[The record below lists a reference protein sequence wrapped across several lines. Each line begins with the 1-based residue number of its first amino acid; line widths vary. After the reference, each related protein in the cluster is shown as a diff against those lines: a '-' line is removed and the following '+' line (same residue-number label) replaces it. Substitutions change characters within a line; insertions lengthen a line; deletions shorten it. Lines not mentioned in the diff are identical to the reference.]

1 MKGAAAT
8 IRMMLDTRQMST
20 GLQQIN
26 REMSSLSSSA
36 AKFTGALGVG
46 LSATAI
52 LADATRVVMDYS
64 AANSRLAAILQTTK
78 EATKELQ
85 EQQKELGASTK
96 FTAAQV
102 ADAQTELAKLGF
114 TQKEISASTSGVL
127 SLAAAANIELSR
139 AAEIAGG
146 TLRGFGL
153 RASESGRV
161 VDVMAA
167 SFTKSALDAEK
178 FAESMKYV
186 APVAAAA
193 GIDVET
199 TTALLGKLA
208 DSMISGSMGG
218 TALKNLLSELSNEN
232 SDLAKEVGF
241 GVKNSQDLIKA
252 FEILST
258 KNIDLSKATQLTD
271 ERSKA
276 AFLTLVNNTE
286 ALKELAESLGLATGA
301 AEQLAKTM
309 EDNLKGDLTKARS
322 AWEGLILS
330 LEDGQGVFSKVA
342 RGVVASATDII
353 SAIAQI
359 NQYGVTGEFVTQI
372 KKAEQDLYGS
382 RRDRITAKILKGELE
397 KEKAVK
403 SLTAEIQRQEQA
415 VMAQQKVAESST
427 IFSKKNAEDNAA
439 LFEMKE
445 RLKNLGFL
453 LEDIK
458 NIGSE
463 SINTVTESVKELT
476 EEQKKA
482 AQEAFKLKVE
492 LENAISGATK
502 GLGND
507 PVKGTAGGF
516 VQALVEGLDAGVF
529 SEERLRNELIGST
542 QASAGLVESME
553 DVTQAFAEMVDP
565 VQSENFAANLQ
576 AITEKNKALAIE
588 MEKSQFIINNF
599 GMELRNVLSQGM
611 TDFENFGEA
620 LEGVLKRMIAD
631 LLAATVAAGALSFV
645 LNAIGLGGGTSFKS
659 IFGQIS
665 GMGALVGGVPKLA
678 SGGIVN
684 RPTLAMIGEGGASEA
699 VIPLNKLQG
708 MMGGSGV
715 GYINGRDI
723 VFSNE
728 RAGVFLKR
736 VGR

>member
-1 MKGAAAT
+1 MRGAAAT

-64 AANSRLAAILQTTK
+64 AANSRLAAVLGTTRD
-78 EATKELQ
+78 ATKELQ
-85 EQQKELGASTK
+85 EQQKALGASTK

-114 TQKEISASTSGVL
+114 TQKEIVDSTSGVL
-127 SLAAAANIELSR
+127 SLAAASNIELAR

-208 DSMISGSMGG
+208 DSMISGSMAG
-218 TALKNLLSELSNEN
+218 TSLKNLLSELSNEN

-252 FEILST
+252 FEILAT
-258 KNIDLSKATQLTD
+258 KNIDLTKATELTD

-286 ALKELAESLGLATGA
+286 ALKDLTVQFENADGSAK
-301 AEQLAKTM
+301 QLASTM
-309 EDNLKGDLTKARS
+309 QDNLSGDLTTMRS
-322 AWEGLILS
+322 AWEGFILS
-330 LEDGQGVFSKVA
+330 LEDGVGVMGKLSRAFVQGGTSFISFATKMNAGEGWAKALGLDKSDDMLAKFSE
-342 RGVVASATDII
+342 
-353 SAIAQI
+353 Q
-359 NQYGVTGEFVTQI
+359 N
-372 KKAEQDLYGS
+372 KKATARLIRETDQLIKAQSQLGDAAMSVDDIFVLKMQDLDGQMAANPKQAKVLQARKDALADFFFDYLTKS
-382 RRDRITAKILKGELE
+382 DKIVQTEKTITEVTEAELK
-397 KEKAVK
+397 KQADARKKAFDLQV
-403 SLTAEIQRQEQA
+403 
-415 VMAQQKVAESST
+415 ESA
-427 IFSKKNAEDNAA
+427 NALAAA
-439 LFEMKE
+439 LEGINIK
-445 RLKNLGFL
+445 RADPIDGAAILSGGDLRGL
-453 LEDIK
+453 LSSK
-458 NIGSE
+458 SE
-463 SINTVTESVKELT
+463 IDAFTNSLVS
-476 EEQKKA
+476 
-482 AQEAFKLKVE
+482 AQSQMVE
-492 LENAISGATK
+492 L
-502 GLGND
+502 
-507 PVKGTAGGF
+507 
-516 VQALVEGLDAGVF
+516 
-529 SEERLRNELIGST
+529 
-542 QASAGLVESME
+542 ME
-553 DVTQAFAEMVDP
+553 TMDEPIVY
-565 VQSENFAANLQ
+565 ENFAKNLQ
-576 AITEKNKALAIE
+576 NIAASKKMLADE

-631 LLAATVAAGALSFV
+631 LLAATVAAGALSFI

-699 VIPLNKLQG
+699 VIPLNKLQS
-708 MMGGSGV
+708 MMGSSGV